1 LVLLLRKLPRA
12 KLIRSMC
19 ASAGIKLLEFGEV
32 QERTPTLEIL
42 GCVHRARLGI
52 PDLVL
57 VVRGADG
64 RTLMIWIVEAQLCW
78 DHKKQWDW
86 ALFPAAFGAETRTQA
101 KLAAFVPD
109 PALRGRIRRTMI
121 PKIQPRPILMELD
134 QIELI
139 VDTAEACRRP
149 QEAVFGAT
157 FHAREKEA
165 VEQRVAGIRAAFI
178 AMQSL
183 DSLERRSYTVLMLT
197 IAPPA
202 IAQRALA
209 EAREHGELDRDR
221 YAEISEIER
230 TGYLFHV
237 GHEAGR
243 QEGHEEGRQEGQ
255 RSGQIQVLRRA
266 LVDVLE
272 LRGFV
277 VPLET
282 RTRIDACDELRI
294 LERWYAKARTLP
306 SAASVEQLFD

>member
-1 LVLLLRKLPRA
+1 
-12 KLIRSMC
+12 MC

-78 DHKKQWDW
+78 DHKKRWDW

-134 QIELI
+134 QIALI

-157 FHAREKEA
+157 FHAREHEA

-178 AMQSL
+178 AIQSL

-209 EAREHGELDRDR
+209 EAREHGELNRDR

-237 GHEAGR
+237 GE
-243 QEGHEEGRQEGQ
+243 Q
-255 RSGQIQVLRRA
+255 SGQLQVLRRA

-277 VPLET
+277 VTPKH
-282 RTRIDACDELRI
+282 RTQIHACDDLEV
-294 LERWYAKARTLP
+294 LERWYAKARTL
-306 SAASVEQLFD
+306 ATTAWLGQLFE